1 MFKNILCPIDM
12 QPRSKMAL
20 RKAIHIA
27 HQFNSNIT
35 LLNIHEEFLNKK
47 EMVMSRLSISVL
59 SDEFRK
65 IAIDAKKD
73 MKNLIQNFE
82 ADDIN
87 CDYILR
93 EGKPS
98 EIIIRISDEINSDLI
113 VMGTNGKD
121 SFTDLILGS
130 TAQKVINKASCPV
143 LVIPKGK

>member
-20 RKAIHIA
+20 KKAIYIA

-47 EMVMSRLSISVL
+47 EMVMSRLSTSLL

-73 MKNLIQNFE
+73 MKDLIHNLE
-82 ADDIN
+82 ADDIH
-87 CDYILR
+87 CDYVLR
-93 EGKPS
+93 EGHAENQDEANYVMMQMTS
-98 EIIIRISDEINSDLI
+98 EQIQHI
-113 VMGTNGKD
+113 V
-121 SFTDLILGS
+121 SLYE
-130 TAQKVINKASCPV
+130 V
-143 LVIPKGK
+143 